1 MFRFM
6 PTICTS
12 LQVARDEKL
21 STQQHEHEARMARA
35 LERAAAPVYRKAG
48 KPVMFRSQPPQRKVV
63 VETNDRNDEEAELD
77 AYLAQDMF

>member
-1 MFRFM
+1 
-6 PTICTS
+6 
-12 LQVARDEKL
+12 
-21 STQQHEHEARMARA
+21 MARA